1 MAKSRRRN
9 SPFPASQSLNRHQV
23 PLDVRQRFI
32 QLHNQGK
39 HSETLTQAEK
49 LTQRYPKD
57 AFAWKAMG
65 IALSENQLLEQ
76 SVEPLKKA
84 HALAPK
90 DAEICNSLG
99 RTYFYLGQTEEALLY
114 TKKALEL
121 EPGFHHAHKRLTE
134 ILVDSGRYKEALT
147 HIDQALETEPNSV
160 ELKNRKATAL
170 KKSGRFSESL
180 TLYEEIHKE
189 HPEEPEILSNLAVS
203 YTSIGRFTEAEAAY
217 RQAHE
222 LQSNNPTYLSNLLTA
237 MHYNPAHDA
246 ETIRNAH
253 LEWEQHFRP
262 ANVQRRHAADPDP
275 NRRLRV
281 GMISAG
287 FRTHPVGLMISSAL
301 QHLPIAEFELFAYSM
316 NNKVDDVTRL
326 LAKRFDHWL
335 SVMKLSDK
343 ALADQ
348 IRADD
353 IDILI
358 DLCGHGEGNRNLT
371 MALEPAPL
379 QVKWVGLQIN
389 TSGLSAMD
397 YMISDAVETP
407 PGVDA
412 LYVEKLIRLPDDY
425 ICYLPPSNIPKIEML
440 PSVKAGHITFGCF
453 NNPSKVNPVVI
464 EQWSRILNGV
474 ANSRLFL
481 KGNQYDTPEFV
492 DRIAQEFE
500 THGISRDRL
509 IFEGLSSHPELMA
522 CYNRVDIALDPWPY
536 SGGLT
541 TCEALMMGVPV
552 ITYPGPTFAGRHS
565 ATHLVNA
572 GLQELV
578 VDDWD
583 QYVSLAISLAN
594 DPGNLATIRL
604 GLRLQLTN
612 SPVCDDRR
620 FAGHLRT
627 ALRAIWQRYCEGKA
641 PAPLTFDKQGGYWFE
656 EESQSNGLQGS
667 ASRENEEGGFEW
679 NLESK
684 VIAIDNGGQLLNNQA
699 AQGMLAREKLEVIV
713 LDPLGQ
719 HINNPAANQQGV
731 HYYPNASLGDG
742 EEATLY
748 ACEDMAQSATLK
760 PLQQEWLSE
769 EERSGREVVERYPIA
784 TVPLDKIEGLP
795 SVDWLILD
803 EKHDLNKILGSGK
816 TALKDALVLQVGVT
830 FQASHHNQASLD
842 ELNHWAS
849 RNGFRFYRFFGER
862 FSSQLPVTAPQ
873 RVRHASELVC
883 ASAIL
888 VPSHPRMKALS
899 HDQRL
904 KLAFLLHKIFS
915 IKDLTYALLCSISP
929 EKGNNYLLNEHVDT
943 PTSEQHRE
951 RESEKDTFVH
961 ICFNNMHT
969 ESLLSFLHK
978 EALNTTYDQRAFVER
993 HRSVANYD
1001 VKLPA
1006 GSKSTFFNK
1015 DKDLDHIL
1023 AACLEDNVQGVFIHG
1038 LFFDWQKTLIQRIA
1052 SRKKVV
1058 WVMWGGDLYN
1068 PINNDTK
1075 LSSALIEELHGVSTW
1090 WDGDYELFTNNY
1102 GSKPRVP
1109 FLYPWPRD
1117 LKAAEHRSGQK
1128 ENNIIVGN
1136 SGDPSNNHE
1145 EILRELAKKKDIGQ
1159 YNILVPVSY
1168 NAPEGYVEILEE
1180 LSTQIGLKDNVVFLR
1195 EKLPEKDY
1203 YEMLATSKIVV
1214 MAQHRQQGGANVIAS
1229 LYYGN
1234 GTIVRKDIVVKG
1246 EKLVNPLWSR
1256 FTSEDSPSLIDF
1268 DAFKKVRRLKDLEL
1282 TEYHKKAQ
1290 KKLVDSLSGDNLVE
1304 KTIQEGFLHLLSRR

>member
-147 HIDQALETEPNSV
+147 HIDQALEAEPNSV

-335 SVMKLSDK
+335 SVMKLSDE

-397 YMISDAVETP
+397 YMISDSVETP
-407 PGVDA
+407 PGVDS

-425 ICYLPPSNIPKIEML
+425 ICYLPPSNIPPVQML
-440 PSVKAGHITFGCF
+440 PCAQNGFITFGCF
-453 NNPSKVNPVVI
+453 NNPSKVNSVVI
-464 EQWSRILNGV
+464 EQWSRILNSLP
-474 ANSRLFL
+474 NSRLFL
-481 KGNQYDTPEFV
+481 KGNQYDSPEFV
-492 DRIAQEFE
+492 DRVAREFE
-500 THGISRDRL
+500 RHGVPKHRL
-509 IFEGLSSHPELMA
+509 IFEGLSPHAELLA

-541 TCEALMMGVPV
+541 TCEALLMGVPV
-552 ITYPGPTFAGRHS
+552 ISFPGPTFAGRHS
-565 ATHLVNA
+565 ATHLVNS
-572 GLQELV
+572 GLRELV
-578 VDDWD
+578 VDSWD

-594 DPGNLATIRL
+594 DIENLATIRL
-604 GLRLQLTN
+604 GLRSQLTK
-612 SPVCDDRR
+612 SPVCNDRR
-620 FAGHLRT
+620 FAMHLTT
-627 ALRAIWQRYCEGKA
+627 ALRAIWQRYCEGKS
-641 PAPLTFDKQGGYWFE
+641 PAPLTFDKQGNYWFDE
-656 EESQSNGLQGS
+656 QTHSNGAAAPEQS
-667 ASRENEEGGFEW
+667 GFNW
-679 NLESK
+679 GLESK
-684 VIAIDNGGQLLNNQA
+684 IIAIDNGGQLLNSDA
-699 AQGMLAREKLEVIV
+699 AQRMLALTQLEAIV
-713 LDPLGQ
+713 LDPLGL
-719 HINNPAANQQGV
+719 HINNPAANQEGV
-731 HYYPNASLGDG
+731 HYYPDASLGDG

-748 ACEDMAQSATLK
+748 VCEDINQSATLK
-760 PLQQEWLSE
+760 PLEDEWLPE
-769 EERSGREVVERYPIA
+769 ALKEGRQVIEQYPVA

-795 SVDWLILD
+795 SLDWLLLDARHDVNPIL
-803 EKHDLNKILGSGK
+803 ENGK
-816 TALKDALVLQVGVT
+816 TALSNALAIQARVAFQPSHAHQPSLAELQ
-830 FQASHHNQASLD
+830 
-842 ELNHWAS
+842 HWAS
-849 RNGFRFYRFFGER
+849 RNGFRFYRLHNCKHRSYFPDRGDLK
-862 FSSQLPVTAPQ
+862 SKQS
-873 RVRHASELVC
+873 SELV
-883 ASAIL
+883 SADALFIPNETRLNSLTPEQKTKLGFIL
-888 VPSHPRMKALS
+888 SAVYGLS
-899 HDQRL
+899 D
-904 KLAFLLHKIFS
+904 LAYQILSS
-915 IKDLTYALLCSISP
+915 IDEELA
-929 EKGNNYLLNEHVDT
+929 ENYLVSEDLLFQTERNPLIT
-943 PTSEQHRE
+943 P
-951 RESEKDTFVH
+951 
-961 ICFNNMHT
+961 N
-969 ESLLSFLHK
+969 
-978 EALNTTYDQRAFVER
+978 
-993 HRSVANYD
+993 
-1001 VKLPA
+1001 
-1006 GSKSTFFNK
+1006 
-1015 DKDLDHIL
+1015 
-1023 AACLEDNVQGVFIHG
+1023 
-1038 LFFDWQKTLIQRIA
+1038 
-1052 SRKKVV
+1052 
-1058 WVMWGGDLYN
+1058 
-1068 PINNDTK
+1068 
-1075 LSSALIEELHGVSTW
+1075 SA
-1090 WDGDYELFTNNY
+1090 
-1102 GSKPRVP
+1102 
-1109 FLYPWPRD
+1109 
-1117 LKAAEHRSGQK
+1117 
-1128 ENNIIVGN
+1128 
-1136 SGDPSNNHE
+1136 
-1145 EILRELAKKKDIGQ
+1145 RELQ
-1159 YNILVPVSY
+1159 
-1168 NAPEGYVEILEE
+1168 
-1180 LSTQIGLKDNVVFLR
+1180 
-1195 EKLPEKDY
+1195 
-1203 YEMLATSKIVV
+1203 
-1214 MAQHRQQGGANVIAS
+1214 
-1229 LYYGN
+1229 
-1234 GTIVRKDIVVKG
+1234 
-1246 EKLVNPLWSR
+1246 SR
-1256 FTSEDSPSLIDF
+1256 M
-1268 DAFKKVRRLKDLEL
+1268 R
-1282 TEYHKKAQ
+1282 
-1290 KKLVDSLSGDNLVE
+1290 
-1304 KTIQEGFLHLLSRR
+1304 